1 MSNQKSLHRLFLF
14 VLTTFTSLFA
24 THAISHGLEP
34 IFISVITM
42 ENNQYRVELR
52 LPDEYKEENSPYF
65 VLPAGCQSTNF
76 NTLIST
82 INCKES
88 LLGKTLDIKFDY
100 YVPQISTLINYYD
113 IDGKNEL
120 TEITN
125 KLSWTIPEELNS
137 SDSNLLYLNV
147 GFEHILGGFDHV
159 LFILCLLMIV
169 KSNRKLVQAITG
181 FTIAHSMTLFI
192 VSLGIIQP
200 SIEPIELIVAMS
212 VLLLAYEIA
221 RDKNSLTHRYPV
233 IVSFFCGLLHG
244 VGFSSVLS
252 EVNTANI
259 IDISSIL
266 FFNIGVEFGQLLIVF
281 AWISITFISNKFNFD
296 KKEIYK
302 AKVISIY
309 LTGGL
314 AMYWV
319 LDRFILWFE
328 ARSIHLFV

>member
-1 MSNQKSLHRLFLF
+1 MKSLQQFLLLLSLSISALF
-14 VLTTFTSLFA
+14 TPNSA
-24 THAISHGLEP
+24 AHGLEP

-42 ENNQYRVELR
+42 DNNQYRVELR

-65 VLPAGCQSTNF
+65 VLPEGCQTTKF

-82 INCKES
+82 VSCQET
-88 LLGKTLDIKFDY
+88 LLGKKLDIRFDY
-100 YVPQISTLINYYD
+100 YIPQISTLVNYYD
-113 IDGKNEL
+113 IDGNNQLVEV
-120 TEITN
+120 TEQQ
-125 KLSWTIPEELNS
+125 SWTVPSEIDATS
-137 SDSNLLYLNV
+137 KNLLYLTV

-159 LFILCLLMIV
+159 LFIVCLLMIV
-169 KSNRKLVQAITG
+169 SSRKKLIQAITG
-181 FTIAHSMTLFI
+181 FTLAHSITLFI
-192 VSLGIIQP
+192 VSIGLIKP
-200 SIEPIELIVAMS
+200 AIEPVELIVAMS

-221 RDKNSLTHRYPV
+221 IGKEGLTSQYPV
-233 IVSFFCGLLHG
+233 FVSFFCGLLHG

-252 EVNTANI
+252 EVNTTNI

-266 FFNIGVEFGQLLIVF
+266 FFNIGIELGQLLIVCS
-281 AWISITFISNKFNFD
+281 WLIITFIANKFSFD

-302 AKVISIY
+302 ARLLSIY

-319 LDRFILWFE
+319 LDRFIFWLE